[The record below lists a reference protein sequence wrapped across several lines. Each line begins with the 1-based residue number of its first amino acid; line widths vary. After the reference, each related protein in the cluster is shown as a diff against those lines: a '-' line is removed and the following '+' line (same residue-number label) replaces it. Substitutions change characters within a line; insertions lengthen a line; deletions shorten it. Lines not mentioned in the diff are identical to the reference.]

1 MKTTEELHK
10 LYESELK
17 PALQAIEGERKNIL
31 TKYIISI
38 VGALGAFA
46 TAYFLA
52 ETYIIVFYLAIAAI
66 LGLGAYV
73 FIVVRKQQKE
83 YRVIY
88 KQSVVKEIVKLI
100 NPDWQYNSEGRIS
113 ESDYNSGQLFNT
125 RLDKYEGDDLVNGII
140 EKTDFRFSE
149 LHTQYKTTKTN
160 SEGKTE
166 TEWHTV
172 FKGLF
177 AHADFNKEIKG
188 RTFILPEHAS
198 KQFNKFG
205 MSINDGGKTELV
217 KLENP
222 EFEKIFK
229 VYGTDQIE
237 SRYVLTPTMMEAMVN
252 IYKKYKKRV
261 YFSFIGSRVYVAM
274 SFNKDL
280 FEPRILKSGV
290 RFEDMEQMN
299 SQFSLIQTLIHE
311 MNLNT
316 RIWTKD

>member
-1 MKTTEELHK
+1 MKSTEELRG
-10 LYESELK
+10 LYESQLK
-17 PALQAIEGERKNIL
+17 PALEAIEGQRKSIL
-31 TKYIISI
+31 IKYTISI

-46 TAYFLA
+46 AAFFLS
-52 ETYIIVFYLAIAAI
+52 EKYIFVFYLSIAVI
-66 LGLGAYV
+66 LGLGAYMFFV
-73 FIVVRKQQKE
+73 ITKE
-83 YRVIY
+83 KKAYREMY
-88 KQSVVKEIVKLI
+88 KQNVVKQIVHLI
-100 NPDWQYNSEGRIS
+100 NPDWNYNPNDRISSSNYRNSE
-113 ESDYNSGQLFNT
+113 LFN
-125 RLDKYEGDDLVNGII
+125 RSWDKYEGDDLVSGAID
-140 EKTDFRFSE
+140 KTDFRFSE
-149 LHTQYKTTKTN
+149 LHTQYKTITTD
-160 SEGKTE
+160 SEGKRE
-166 TEWHTV
+166 EEWHTI

-188 RTFILPEHAS
+188 RTFVLPERAS
-198 KQFNKFG
+198 KQIKEVG
-205 MSINDGGKTELV
+205 ATGRTKLV

-229 VYGTDQIE
+229 VFSTDQIE
-237 SRYVLTPTMMEAMVN
+237 SRYILTPTMMESIVN
-252 IYKKYKKRV
+252 IHKKYKKRV

-299 SQFSLIQTLIHE
+299 DNFSLIQVIIHE

>member
-1 MKTTEELHK
+1 MKSNEELQK
-10 LYESELK
+10 LFENELK
-17 PALQAIEGERKNIL
+17 PALQAIEGQRKNLL
-31 TKYIISI
+31 TKYIICI
-38 VGALGAFA
+38 VGALAAFA
-46 TAYFLA
+46 AAFLLA
-52 ETYIIVFYLAIAAI
+52 EKYIAVFYLAIAVI
-66 LGLGAYV
+66 LGLGFYLA
-73 FIVVRKQQKE
+73 FVVKKQQRA
-83 YRVIY
+83 YRGLF
-88 KQSVVKEIVKLI
+88 KQNVVKEIVNLI
-100 NPDWQYNSEGRIS
+100 NPDWTYHADGRIS
-113 ESDYNSGQLFNT
+113 ESEYNRGQLFNT
-125 RLDKYEGDDLVNGII
+125 RLDKYEGDDLVSGII
-140 EKTDFRFSE
+140 EKTDFQFSE

-160 SEGKTE
+160 DEGKTE

-188 RTFILPEHAS
+188 RTFVLPEHAS
-198 KQFNKFG
+198 KQFNQFG
-205 MSINDGGKTELV
+205 MSINEGGHTELV

-252 IYKKYKKRV
+252 IYKKYKRRV

-299 SQFSLIQTLIHE
+299 SQFNLIQTLIHE

-316 RIWTKD
+316 RIWTKN

>member
-1 MKTTEELHK
+1 MKSTEELHK
-10 LYESELK
+10 LYESDLK
-17 PALQAIEGERKNIL
+17 PALQAIEGKRKNLL
-31 TKYIISI
+31 TKYIICI
-38 VGALGAFA
+38 VGALASFAAAF
-46 TAYFLA
+46 FLA

-66 LGLGAYV
+66 LGLGAYLF
-73 FIVVRKQQKE
+73 FIVKKEQRAYRAIFKQD
-83 YRVIY
+83 
-88 KQSVVKEIVKLI
+88 VVKEIVNLI
-100 NPDWQYNSEGRIS
+100 NPDWQYNSDGRIS
-113 ESDYNSGQLFNT
+113 ESDYNSSQLFNR
-125 RLDKYEGDDLVNGII
+125 RLDKYEGDDLVTGIM

-188 RTFILPEHAS
+188 RTFVLPEHAS

-205 MSINDGGKTELV
+205 MSIDDGGKTELV

-222 EFEKIFK
+222 VFEKIFK

-252 IYKKYKKRV
+252 IYKKYKRRV

-316 RIWTKD
+316 RIWTKE

>member
-1 MKTTEELHK
+1 MKSTEELRK
-10 LYESELK
+10 LFESELK

-31 TKYIISI
+31 TKYIVCI
-38 VGALGAFA
+38 VGALGSFA
-46 TAYFLA
+46 AAYFLA

-66 LGLGAYV
+66 LGLGYYL
-73 FIVVRKQQKE
+73 FFVVKKQQRA
-83 YRVIY
+83 YRAIY
-88 KQSVVKEIVKLI
+88 KKDVVKQIVNLI
-100 NPDWQYNSEGRIS
+100 NPDWQYESEGRIS
-113 ESDYNSGQLFNT
+113 STNYRNSQLFAT
-125 RLDKYEGDDLVNGII
+125 KWDKYEGDDLVSGII

-149 LHTQYKTTKTN
+149 LYTQYKTYETDSDGDTK
-160 SEGKTE
+160 E
-166 TEWHTV
+166 EWHTI

-188 RTFILPEHAS
+188 RTFILPEHAA
-198 KQFNKFG
+198 KQISKFG

-252 IYKKYKKRV
+252 IYKKYKRRV

-299 SQFSLIQTLIHE
+299 EQFKLIQVLIHE

-316 RIWTKD
+316 RIWTKN

>member
-1 MKTTEELHK
+1 MKSTDELHQ
-10 LYESELK
+10 LYESKLK
-17 PALQAIEGERKNIL
+17 PALQAIEGKRKNLL
-31 TKYIISI
+31 TKYIICI
-38 VGALGAFA
+38 VGALASFTAAF
-46 TAYFLA
+46 FLA

-66 LGLGAYV
+66 LGLGWYM
-73 FIVVRKQQKE
+73 FFVVRKEQRA
-83 YRVIY
+83 YRVIF
-88 KQSVVKEIVKLI
+88 KQKVVKEIVKLI

-113 ESDYNSGQLFNT
+113 TSDYNSSQLFNT
-125 RLDKYEGDDLVNGII
+125 RLDKYEGDDLVSGVI
-140 EKTDFRFSE
+140 EKTDFQFSE
-149 LHTQYKTTKTN
+149 LHTQYKTTKTD

-188 RTFILPEHAS
+188 RTFILPEHAA
-198 KQFNKFG
+198 KKFNKFG

-222 EFEKIFK
+222 VFEKIFK

-237 SRYVLTPTMMEAMVN
+237 SRYVLTPTMMEAIVN

-261 YFSFIGSRVYVAM
+261 HFSFIGSRVFVAM

-299 SQFSLIQTLIHE
+299 DQFNLIQTLIHE

-316 RIWTKD
+316 RIWTKA

>member
-1 MKTTEELHK
+1 MKSTEELRE
-10 LYESELK
+10 LFESDLK
-17 PALQAIEGERKNIL
+17 PALQAIEGQRKSIL
-31 TKYIISI
+31 TKYIICI
-38 VGALGAFA
+38 AGALLSFGAAF
-46 TAYFLA
+46 FLA

-66 LGLGAYV
+66 LGLGYYL
-73 FIVVRKQQKE
+73 FFVVKKQQKA
-83 YRVIY
+83 YRAIY
-88 KQSVVKEIVKLI
+88 KQDVVKEIVRLI
-100 NPDWQYNSEGRIS
+100 NPDWQYRSEGRIS
-113 ESDYNSGQLFNT
+113 ESDYNSSQLFNT
-125 RLDKYEGDDLVNGII
+125 RLDRYEGDDLVSGVID
-140 EKTDFRFSE
+140 KTDFKFSE
-149 LHTQYKTTKTN
+149 LHTQYKTTKTD

-177 AHADFNKEIKG
+177 AHADFNKEING
-188 RTFILPEHAS
+188 RTFVLPQHAS
-198 KQFNKFG
+198 KQFSKFG
-205 MSINDGGKTELV
+205 MSINNGGKTELV

-252 IYKKYKKRV
+252 IYKKYDRRV

-299 SQFSLIQTLIHE
+299 EQFRLIQTIIQE

-316 RIWTKD
+316 RIWTKN

>member
-1 MKTTEELHK
+1 MKSNEELQQ
-10 LYESELK
+10 LFESDLK
-17 PALQAIEGERKNIL
+17 PALQAIEGQRKSLLI
-31 TKYIISI
+31 KYIICI
-38 VGALGAFA
+38 VGALASFA
-46 TAYFLA
+46 TAFFLA
-52 ETYIIVFYLAIAAI
+52 EKYIIVFYLAIAVI
-66 LGLGAYV
+66 LGLGFYMFVVVGKQKRAYRAI
-73 FIVVRKQQKE
+73 FKQD
-83 YRVIY
+83 
-88 KQSVVKEIVKLI
+88 VVKQIVNLI
-100 NPDWQYNSEGRIS
+100 NPDWHYNSDDRIS
-113 ESDYNSGQLFNT
+113 ESDYNRSQLFNT
-125 RLDKYEGDDLVNGII
+125 RLDKYEGDDLVSGVI

-149 LHTQYKTTKTN
+149 LHTQYETTKTN

-166 TEWHTV
+166 REWHTV

-188 RTFILPEHAS
+188 RTFVLPEHAA
-198 KQFNKFG
+198 KKINEFG
-205 MSINDGGKTELV
+205 MSINDGGRTELV

-237 SRYVLTPTMMEAMVN
+237 SRYVLTPRMMEAMVN
-252 IYKKYKKRV
+252 IYKKYKRRV
-261 YFSFIGSRVYVAM
+261 YFSFIGSRVYIAM

>member
-1 MKTTEELHK
+1 MKTTEELRV
-10 LYESELK
+10 LYEGELK
-17 PALQAIEGERKNIL
+17 PALQAIEGVRKGLL
-31 TKYIISI
+31 TKYIVCIG
-38 VGALGAFA
+38 GAIASFLAA
-46 TAYFLA
+46 MFLA
-52 ETYIIVFYLAIAAI
+52 ETYAVIFYLAIAAI
-66 LGLGAYV
+66 LGLGYY
-73 FIVVRKQQKE
+73 FFFVVKKQFRE
-83 YRVIY
+83 YRAIF
-88 KQSVVKEIVKLI
+88 KQNVVKEIVKMI
-100 NPDWQYNSEGRIS
+100 NPEWQYSADGRIS
-113 ESDYNSGQLFNT
+113 ESDYRSSQLFST
-125 RLDKYEGDDLVNGII
+125 RLDSYKGDDLIKGII
-140 EKTDFRFSE
+140 EKTDFVFSE

-172 FKGLF
+172 FKGMF

-188 RTFILPEHAS
+188 RTFVLPEHAS
-198 KQFNKFG
+198 KQFSKFG
-205 MSINDGGKTELV
+205 MSISDGGKTELV

-252 IYKKYKKRV
+252 IYKKYKQRV

-274 SFNKDL
+274 SYNKDL

-290 RFEDMEQMN
+290 RFEDMEEMN
-299 SQFSLIQTLIHE
+299 EQFKLIQIVIRE

-316 RIWTKD
+316 RIWTKA

>member
-1 MKTTEELHK
+1 MKSTTELQN
-10 LYESELK
+10 LYDSQLK
-17 PALQAIEGERKNIL
+17 PALQSIERIRKSLLIKNI
-31 TKYIISI
+31 ICI
-38 VGALGAFA
+38 VGAIAAFLA
-46 TAYFLA
+46 AFFLA
-52 ETYIIVFYLAIAAI
+52 ETYLVVFYLAILALIGLAI
-66 LGLGAYV
+66 YY
-73 FIVVRKQQKE
+73 FKVVKKEQRE
-83 YRVIY
+83 YRSIY
-88 KQSVVKEIVKLI
+88 KKNVVKQIVKLI
-100 NPDWQYNSEGRIS
+100 NADWQYQSDGRIS
-113 ESDYNSGQLFNT
+113 STNYQNSQLFNK
-125 RLDKYEGDDLVNGII
+125 RWDSYDGDDLVTGTI

-149 LHTQYKTTKTN
+149 IHTQYKTTETD

-166 TEWHTV
+166 TEWHTI

-177 AHADFNKEIKG
+177 AHAEFNKEIKG
-188 RTFILPEHAS
+188 RTFVLPEHAS
-198 KQFNKFG
+198 KQFSKFG

-261 YFSFIGSRVYVAM
+261 HFSFIGSCVYVAM

-299 SQFSLIQTLIHE
+299 EQFRLIQIIIHE

-316 RIWTKD
+316 RIWTKI

>member
-1 MKTTEELHK
+1 MKTIEELQK

-17 PALQAIEGERKNIL
+17 PALQDIEATRKGL
-31 TKYIISI
+31 LAKYIITIGGSI
-38 VGALGAFA
+38 AA
-46 TAYFLA
+46 FLA
-52 ETYIIVFYLAIAAI
+52 AMYLAEKYAIIFYIAVVVI
-66 LGLGAYV
+66 LGLGFY
-73 FIVVRKQQKE
+73 FFFVVKKQYKE
-83 YRVIY
+83 YRIY
-88 KQSVVKEIVKLI
+88 FKQNVVKEIVRMI
-100 NPDWQYNSEGRIS
+100 NPSWQYSSEGRVT
-113 ESDYNSGQLFNT
+113 ESDYDRSQLFNT
-125 RLDKYEGDDLVNGII
+125 RLDSYEGDDLVKGQI
-140 EKTDFRFSE
+140 EKTDFIFSE
-149 LHTQYKTTKTN
+149 LHTQYKTTKTD
-160 SEGKTE
+160 SDGKTE

-188 RTFILPEHAS
+188 RTFVLPEHAS

-205 MSINDGGKTELV
+205 MSKSDGGKTELV

-237 SRYVLTPTMMEAMVN
+237 SRYILTPTMMEAMVN
-252 IYKKYKKRV
+252 IYKQYKRRV
-261 YFSFIGSRVYVAM
+261 YFSFIGSRVYIAM
-274 SFNKDL
+274 SFDKDL
-280 FEPRILKSGV
+280 FEPRIIKSGV

-299 SQFSLIQTLIHE
+299 SQFSLIQILVRE

>member
-1 MKTTEELHK
+1 MKSNEELQK
-10 LYESELK
+10 LFESELK
-17 PALQAIEGERKNIL
+17 PALQAIEGHRKTLL
-31 TKYIISI
+31 TKYVVCI
-38 VGALGAFA
+38 VGALASFAAAF
-46 TAYFLA
+46 FLA
-52 ETYIIVFYLAIAAI
+52 EKYIFVFYLAIAVI
-66 LGLGAYV
+66 IGLGLYLA
-73 FIVVRKQQKE
+73 FVVKKQHRE
-83 YRVIY
+83 YRAIF
-88 KQSVVKEIVKLI
+88 KQNVVKEIVNLI
-100 NPDWQYNSEGRIS
+100 NPDWQYSSNGSIS
-113 ESDYNSGQLFNT
+113 ESDYNRSQLFNK
-125 RLDKYEGDDLVNGII
+125 RLDKYNGDDLVSGII
-140 EKTDFRFSE
+140 EKTDFKFSE
-149 LHTQYKTTKTN
+149 LHTQYKTTKTD
-160 SEGKTE
+160 SDGKTE

-188 RTFILPEHAS
+188 RTFVLPEHAS
-198 KQFNKFG
+198 KQINDFG

-229 VYGTDQIE
+229 VFGTDQIE

-252 IYKKYKKRV
+252 IYKKYKRRV
-261 YFSFIGSRVYVAM
+261 YFSFIGTRVYVAM
-274 SFNKDL
+274 TFNKDL

-299 SQFSLIQTLIHE
+299 TQFYLIQTLIHE

>member
-1 MKTTEELHK
+1 MKTTEELQE
-10 LYESELK
+10 LYESKLM
-17 PALQAIEGERKNIL
+17 PALQAIESTRKGL
-31 TKYIISI
+31 LAKYIVCIGGSI
-38 VGALGAFA
+38 TAFLA
-46 TAYFLA
+46 AMYLA
-52 ETYIIVFYLAIAAI
+52 ETYAIIFYLAVVIV
-66 LGLGAYV
+66 LGLGYYL
-73 FIVVRKQQKE
+73 FFVVQKE
-83 YRVIY
+83 YKAYRAIF
-88 KQSVVKEIVKLI
+88 KQDVVKQIVNLI
-100 NPDWQYNSEGRIS
+100 NPEWQYESEGRIS
-113 ESDYNSGQLFNT
+113 TTNYHNSQLFNK
-125 RLDKYEGDDLVNGII
+125 RYDKYVGDDLVTGTI

-149 LHTQYKTTKTN
+149 LHTQYKTTKTD

-166 TEWHTV
+166 TEWHTI

-205 MSINDGGKTELV
+205 MSISDGGKTELV
-217 KLENP
+217 KLENV

-237 SRYVLTPTMMEAMVN
+237 SRYVLTPRMMEAMVN
-252 IYKKYKKRV
+252 IYKQYKRRV

-280 FEPRILKSGV
+280 FEPRIIKSGV

-299 SQFSLIQTLIHE
+299 SQFNLIQTLIHE

-316 RIWTKD
+316 RIWTKQ

>member
-1 MKTTEELHK
+1 MKTTEELQN
-10 LYESELK
+10 LYENKLK
-17 PALQAIEGERKNIL
+17 PALQAIEGKRKSIL
-31 TKYIISI
+31 KKYVLCI
-38 VGALGAFA
+38 VGALAAFL
-46 TAYFLA
+46 TASAFS
-52 ETYIIVFYLAIAAI
+52 ETYIIVFYLAIAVI
-66 LGLGAYV
+66 IGLGLYIFFVVMKEQKAY
-73 FIVVRKQQKE
+73 RA
-83 YRVIY
+83 IY
-88 KQSVVKEIVKLI
+88 KTDVVKQIVNLI
-100 NPDWQYNSEGRIS
+100 NPDWQYESEGKIS
-113 ESDYNSGQLFNT
+113 ISNYYKSQLFSKQY
-125 RLDKYEGDDLVNGII
+125 DKYEGDDLITGTI

-149 LHTQYKTTKTN
+149 LHTQYKTTKTD

-166 TEWHTV
+166 TEWHTI

-188 RTFILPEHAS
+188 RTFVLPEHAS
-198 KQFNKFG
+198 KQFSKFG

-217 KLENP
+217 KLENV

-237 SRYVLTPTMMEAMVN
+237 SRYVLTPRMMEAMVH
-252 IYKKYKKRV
+252 IYKQYKKRV

-280 FEPRILKSGV
+280 FEPRIIKSGV

-299 SQFSLIQTLIHE
+299 SQFNLIQTLIHE

>member
-1 MKTTEELHK
+1 MKTTEELQS
-10 LYESELK
+10 LYENKLK
-17 PALQAIEGERKNIL
+17 PALQAIEGKRKSIL
-31 TKYIISI
+31 IKYIICI

-52 ETYIIVFYLAIAAI
+52 ETYIIVFYLAIATI
-66 LGLGAYV
+66 LGLGLYMFVVVGKERKAY
-73 FIVVRKQQKE
+73 RA
-83 YRVIY
+83 IY
-88 KQSVVKEIVKLI
+88 KTDVVKHIVNLI
-100 NPDWQYNSEGRIS
+100 NPDWQYESEGRIS
-113 ESDYNSGQLFNT
+113 TTNYHSSQLFNKQY
-125 RLDKYEGDDLVNGII
+125 DKYEGDDFVTGII

-149 LHTQYKTTKTN
+149 LHTQYKTVKTD
-160 SEGKTE
+160 SEGKRE
-166 TEWHTV
+166 EEWHTI

-188 RTFILPEHAS
+188 RTFILPQHAS
-198 KQFNKFG
+198 KQINEFG
-205 MSINDGGKTELV
+205 MSMNDGGKTELV
-217 KLENP
+217 KLENV

-229 VYGTDQIE
+229 VYGTDQVE
-237 SRYVLTPTMMEAMVN
+237 SRYVLTPRMMEAMVN
-252 IYKKYKKRV
+252 IYKQYKRRV

-274 SFNKDL
+274 SFSKDL

-299 SQFSLIQTLIHE
+299 SQFSLIQTIIHE